1 MNAIGQRTGVAI
13 SDRAHQY
20 DAIGNHQKTANSLT
34 LPVADNYTANALNQY
49 TSFSSVASYDLF
61 GNITRKALPNGTATQ
76 STFDALSRKLTETTR
91 TAGGGLI
98 SSFDYSQAT
107 AGYPSSYDKGGS
119 LLKIVE
125 FYGRADV
132 KARTVTNTYDHTYR
146 LATETAAEVGGTTVT
161 STYGYDKN
169 NNRTSKIVTGGSNP
183 GTWTSVYGTTAD
195 GYNSNQLKTVTKG
208 GVLTTFQYDANGNRS
223 TKQVGGAMVQGYVFD
238 FENRLITLAD
248 LTKGS
253 FGYTYDHRTRRV
265 GRDELGGTG
274 VPAASVKIS
283 FSGGLSVQEYT
294 AGTGTPNVETIRGS
308 DYGGG
313 IGGVLYTIRSGA
325 RSYNA
330 YNSRGDVV
338 SKTDGGASITW
349 QSSYEAF
356 GTRTQEQ
363 GTTADRQKANTKD
376 EDPTGL
382 LNEGFRY
389 RDLET
394 GVFITRDPM
403 GFVDGPN
410 LYTYVRQNP
419 WTKFDPEGLNEV
431 VVSGGINDR
440 KKEKI
445 HDNNPRNF
453 ITAAKVDISQRK
465 QYGKQKEEIEWLVER
480 STYEARG
487 GQKLL
492 DEINETSIE
501 LGVKLRWYS
510 NTKELGEAINFE
522 GANGKKRS
530 GATLITDFTY
540 FGHGYPGKMAT
551 KFEEPDGIVTNEM
564 LRNGW
569 VDRSAFAPGARAVSC
584 ACNSTTP
591 TYTNQSK
598 LSLPNGPSFAKT
610 WKDSTGVPMVGLV
623 GRSDYGPTAVSK
635 MDSFQGKIQKL
646 PISGYQNWG
655 PGGADGRG
663 KDGGADHSYL
673 DTSPR

>member
-20 DAIGNHQKTANSLT
+20 DAIGNCQKTANSLT

-49 TSFSSVASYDLF
+49 TSFSSVASYDLS

-98 SSFDYSQAT
+98 SSFDYCQAT
-107 AGYPSSYDKGGS
+107 AGYASSYDKVGS
-119 LLKIVE
+119 LLKIAE

-146 LATETAAEVGGTTVT
+146 LATETAAEVGGTIVT

-208 GVLTTFQYDANGNRS
+208 GVLTTFQYDPNGNRS

-338 SKTDGGASITW
+338 SKTDGGGSITW

-403 GFVDGPN
+403 GFVLRG
-410 LYTYVRQNP
+410 Q
-419 WTKFDPEGLNEV
+419 
-431 VVSGGINDR
+431 
-440 KKEKI
+440 
-445 HDNNPRNF
+445 
-453 ITAAKVDISQRK
+453 SQ
-465 QYGKQKEEIEWLVER
+465 
-480 STYEARG
+480 
-487 GQKLL
+487 
-492 DEINETSIE
+492 
-501 LGVKLRWYS
+501 
-510 NTKELGEAINFE
+510 
-522 GANGKKRS
+522 
-530 GATLITDFTY
+530 ITDI
-540 FGHGYPGKMAT
+540 
-551 KFEEPDGIVTNEM
+551 D
-564 LRNGW
+564 
-569 VDRSAFAPGARAVSC
+569 D
-584 ACNSTTP
+584 
-591 TYTNQSK
+591 
-598 LSLPNGPSFAKT
+598 
-610 WKDSTGVPMVGLV
+610 D
-623 GRSDYGPTAVSK
+623 
-635 MDSFQGKIQKL
+635 FQD
-646 PISGYQNWG
+646 W
-655 PGGADGRG
+655 
-663 KDGGADHSYL
+663 
-673 DTSPR
+673 

>member
-1 MNAIGQRTGVAI
+1 MVFPIL
-13 SDRAHQY
+13 SDRQ
-20 DAIGNHQKTANSLT
+20 I
-34 LPVADNYTANALNQY
+34 DNK
-49 TSFSSVASYDLF
+49 V
-61 GNITRKALPNGTATQ
+61 
-76 STFDALSRKLTETTR
+76 
-91 TAGGGLI
+91 
-98 SSFDYSQAT
+98 
-107 AGYPSSYDKGGS
+107 GS
-119 LLKIVE
+119 LLKIAE

-132 KARTVTNTYDHTYR
+132 KARTVTNTHDHTYR

-223 TKQVGGAMVQGYVFD
+223 TKQVGGAMVQAYVFD

-313 IGGVLYTIRSGA
+313 IGGVLYTIRNGA

-338 SKTDGGASITW
+338 SKTDGGGSITW

-389 RDLET
+389 RDLEF

-410 LYTYVRQNP
+410 VYTYVTQNP
-419 WTKFDPEGLNEV
+419 WTKFDPRGLAEKRVDAEDKFEWKGDGHHQVPREV
-431 VVSGGINDR
+431 VRDAGWDKEAKQIFDDATIDAPNGHNYTAHGKKSGYSAEVGAEMAEFLNDKGGLGCKTAREQVKMAEEFVERISNTNNDFIKGFNGAVSGGPAAV
-440 KKEKI
+440 KEWFESTAKGNIGMKSTGKLAGAADSKI
-445 HDNNPRNF
+445 VTGIAKTLKYGGKLAKGVPILAGV
-453 ITAAKVDISQRK
+453 ITAGSSFADGKEVGDVGIDVVMSATGGDIAKDAT
-465 QYGKQKEEIEWLVER
+465 EWL
-480 STYEARG
+480 ARPALNAIEKRNA
-487 GQKLL
+487 QMREILKQM
-492 DEINETSIE
+492 DE
-501 LGVKLRWYS
+501 
-510 NTKELGEAINFE
+510 
-522 GANGKKRS
+522 
-530 GATLITDFTY
+530 
-540 FGHGYPGKMAT
+540 
-551 KFEEPDGIVTNEM
+551 
-564 LRNGW
+564 
-569 VDRSAFAPGARAVSC
+569 
-584 ACNSTTP
+584 
-591 TYTNQSK
+591 
-598 LSLPNGPSFAKT
+598 
-610 WKDSTGVPMVGLV
+610 
-623 GRSDYGPTAVSK
+623 
-635 MDSFQGKIQKL
+635 
-646 PISGYQNWG
+646 
-655 PGGADGRG
+655 
-663 KDGGADHSYL
+663 
-673 DTSPR
+673 

>member
-20 DAIGNHQKTANSLT
+20 DAIGNRQKTANSLT

-49 TSFSSVASYDLF
+49 TSFSSVASYDLS

-107 AGYPSSYDKGGS
+107 AGYPSSYDKVGS
-119 LLKIVE
+119 LLKIAE

-132 KARTVTNTYDHTYR
+132 KARTVTNTHDHTYR

-195 GYNSNQLKTVTKG
+195 GYNSNQLKTVTNG
-208 GVLTTFQYDANGNRS
+208 GVLTTFQYDPNGNRS

-338 SKTDGGASITW
+338 SKTDGGGSITW

-382 LNEGFRY
+382 LNEGMRY

-394 GVFITRDPM
+394 GVFLTRDPM

-410 LYTYVRQNP
+410 VYTYVRQNP
-419 WTKFDPEGLNEV
+419 WTKFDPLGLWETGSYWGDVGQVYVGYGRAIKGTVVGIGTMVAHPIQTAKGIGSAVASPIQTGKAIVADYEGKLQTNAGVGEIIGEV
-431 VVSGGINDR
+431 LIGVATGGSVKALDKASDVADIA
-440 KKEKI
+440 KI
-445 HDNNPRNF
+445 TNKIDDV
-453 ITAAKVDISQRK
+453 ADVGGGS
-465 QYGKQKEEIEWLVER
+465 
-480 STYEARG
+480 AR
-487 GQKLL
+487 L
-492 DEINETSIE
+492 
-501 LGVKLRWYS
+501 
-510 NTKELGEAINFE
+510 TKEVSEKASDQASDLSPTNYPNPDPPMDSPAVRYDPKTNDELMRMRQGKGPTTKKTHGDQNIEAHHRQQVPTSQGGKIDE
-522 GANGKKRS
+522 VTKQQHRGAGNHSRHNQPSQLTPAQRAKETREHYKKR
-530 GATLITDFTY
+530 GDEYVTD
-540 FGHGYPGKMAT
+540 G
-551 KFEEPDGIVTNEM
+551 EGI
-564 LRNGW
+564 
-569 VDRSAFAPGARAVSC
+569 
-584 ACNSTTP
+584 
-591 TYTNQSK
+591 
-598 LSLPNGPSFAKT
+598 
-610 WKDSTGVPMVGLV
+610 
-623 GRSDYGPTAVSK
+623 
-635 MDSFQGKIQKL
+635 
-646 PISGYQNWG
+646 
-655 PGGADGRG
+655 
-663 KDGGADHSYL
+663 
-673 DTSPR
+673 